1 MRDRAIRI
9 GTEDA
14 RVELTYLGGGE
25 WRVTADWASALRA
38 DFTTALD
45 DPEVGDFTARVLAG
59 LRAPHARVFDGRLT
73 GGRNNPL
80 HLTIERRGPSRLV
93 LLAVL
98 TPNGDDG
105 TCLLRMESGP
115 VDAAELEA
123 AFAGLHRSV
132 TGG

>member
-1 MRDRAIRI
+1 MRNRAIRI

-14 RVELTYLGGGE
+14 RVELTYLGGGR
-25 WRVTADWASALRA
+25 WRVTADRASTLRA
-38 DFTTALD
+38 EFTTALD
-45 DPEVGDFTARVLAG
+45 DREVGDFTARVLTG
-59 LRAPHARVFDGRLT
+59 LRTPHARAFDGRLT
-73 GGRNNPL
+73 EGRNNPL
-80 HLTIERRGPSRLV
+80 HLTIERHGPSRLV

-98 TPNGDDG
+98 TPNGDDE
-105 TCLLRMESGP
+105 TCPLRMECGP